1 MKWLFNK
8 LRSHAERGNKGIPW
22 TLLSVSL
29 LAITAA
35 AAAEEKVEYLRDVK
49 PILATRCYRCHS
61 SLAQESNFRLDSVPA
76 LVKGG
81 DGGAAVVPGKSGES
95 QLIAAV
101 LRQGDLKMP
110 PEGDPLTP
118 KQIGTLQAWVDQG
131 AAPPPE
137 GAETKVDHW
146 SFQKPVRPEVSMPA
160 NSEYIRNPVDAF
172 VAAKHEELKL
182 KPVDEAGKQV
192 LLRRIYLDLIGLPPT
207 PQEMQDFLNDPSP
220 DAYEKV
226 VNTLLDS
233 KHYGER
239 WGRHWMDVWR
249 YSDWDGYGAEVRES
263 QPHIWRWRDW
273 IVESLNADRPYD
285 RMIEEMLAGDE
296 LAPDDPATIR
306 ATGFLVR
313 NWYKFNRH
321 TWLDNTVE
329 HTGKAFM
336 GITFNCARCHDH
348 MYDPISQEEYYKLRA
363 VFEPY
368 DVRLDRVP
376 GQSDTTKDGL
386 ARVFDANAATPTFLF
401 VRGNDKDP
409 VKDKPLAPAAPKVFQ
424 QVSFDV
430 QPVNLPSTVWYPG
443 LQASVQTETLA
454 TAKAEIEKAKV
465 ALTTAQQTLATAKQ
479 QQADFVAKA
488 AAAKAAAEPAKSEP
502 AKPVEPLIVDD
513 FSKQRDDVWKF
524 GPGKW
529 EYKDGRLVQSDPQDV
544 MCGISSVQPHPQ
556 DFVAKLKYKLTGGDT
571 YKSVGISFDA
581 VGEKDLQA
589 VYLSAAGPGPHWW
602 LKKGGVDSYPVTNP
616 KETVEEVG
624 KEYELTL
631 AVKEGIANVSVNG
644 KLVLACKVPA
654 ERASA
659 GRIIFWTYDATAE
672 FIRAEVSPLPANL
685 AFTQPG
691 GEVVPGN
698 QADALAAAVSDGE
711 KTTAIAEKTL
721 AAANVS
727 VVSVEARIAADKAA
741 YANPPAATAKDLAL
755 AAGKTEREL
764 ALLNAEKAL
773 IQAELAAAKAKR
785 GVKPND
791 MATAKAAT
799 DADTAVQTALKARD
813 AAQAAIAQPNEAYSK
828 LTPVYPTTST
838 GRRLALA
845 KFISS
850 QENPLTA
857 RVAINHIWLR
867 HFGTPLV
874 PSVFDFGLNGKQPT
888 NQPLLDWLAVELME
902 NGWSQKHIHRLIVT
916 SRTYR
921 LSSTASGGRLLS
933 ETQPTDTSANST
945 IDPEN
950 KYYWRQNPRRMEA
963 EIVRDATLYVA
974 GSLDATMGGPDI
986 DQNTGLTSNRR
997 SIYFRSTK
1005 EKKMQF
1011 LSLFDSANV
1020 VECYRRSESIAP
1032 QQALAMANS
1041 SLTLAQSRL
1050 LAKKLTE
1057 AVAAGNPPIDQA
1069 DAKFVQDSFSR
1080 VLCRP
1085 PSADEQIAC
1094 VTFLTEQAQR
1104 LAGTGL
1110 SPFTAGPAASV
1121 APSSDPKQRTR
1132 ENLVHVLMN
1141 HNDFLTI
1148 R

>member
-1 MKWLFNK
+1 MKRMFVL
-8 LRSHAERGNKGIPW
+8 A
-22 TLLSVSL
+22 LLSPGL
-29 LAITAA
+29 CTLAVAQD
-35 AAAEEKVEYLRDVK
+35 KVDYLRDVK

-61 SLAQESNFRLDSVPA
+61 SLEQESNFRLDSVPG

-81 DGGAAVVPGKSGES
+81 DGGAALVPGKSGES
-95 QLIAAV
+95 RLIAAV

-110 PEGDPLTP
+110 PEGDPLTA
-118 KQIGTLQAWVDQG
+118 KQIETLKAWIDQG
-131 AAPPPE
+131 AVPPPE
-137 GAETKVDHW
+137 GAEAKVDHW
-146 SFQKPVRPEVSMPA
+146 SFKKAARPAVPMPV
-160 NSEYIRNPVDAF
+160 NSEFVRNPIDAF

-182 KPVDEAGKQV
+182 KPVDEASKQV
-192 LLRRIYLDLIGLPPT
+192 LLRRVYLDLIGLPPT
-207 PQEMQDFLNDPSP
+207 PQEMQDFLIDTSP
-220 DAYEKV
+220 EAYEKS
-226 VNTLLDS
+226 VNKLLDS

-249 YSDWDGYGAEVRES
+249 YSDWDGYGAEIRES

-306 ATGFLVR
+306 ATGYLVR
-313 NWYKFNRH
+313 NWYKFNRNS
-321 TWLDNTVE
+321 WLDNTIE

-336 GITFNCARCHDH
+336 GVTFNCARCHDH

-363 VFEPY
+363 VFEPH
-368 DVRLDRVP
+368 DIRLDRVP

-386 ARVFDANAATPTFLF
+386 ARVFDAKAETQTFLF

-430 QPVNLPSTVWYPG
+430 QPVNLPVTVWYPG
-443 LQASVQTETLA
+443 LQPNVQTEA
-454 TAKAEIEKAKV
+454 V
-465 ALTTAQQTLATAKQ
+465 
-479 QQADFVAKA
+479 
-488 AAAKAAAEPAKSEP
+488 AAAKAETEKAKAAVIIAQQALAAAKQKQTEFAAKAPAEPPKEPAKTEP
-502 AKPVEPLIVDD
+502 VKPAEPLIVDD
-513 FSKQRDDVWKF
+513 FGKQRDDVWKL

-529 EYKDGRLVQSDPQDV
+529 DYKDGRLVQSDPQDA
-544 MCGISSVQPHPQ
+544 MCGITSVQSHPR

-571 YKSVGISFDA
+571 YKSVGIAFDA
-581 VGEKDLQA
+581 VGDKELQA
-589 VYLSAAGPGPHWW
+589 VYLSAAGAGPHWW
-602 LKKGGVDSYPVTNP
+602 LKKGGIDSYPVTTP

-631 AVKEGIANVSVNG
+631 AVKEGIANVSVND
-644 KLVLACKVPA
+644 KLVLACKIPA
-654 ERASA
+654 ERASE
-659 GRIIFWTYDATAE
+659 GRMIFWTYDATAE
-672 FIRAEVSPLPANL
+672 FIRAEVSPLSPTL

-698 QADALAAAVSDGE
+698 QAEALAAAVGE
-711 KTTAIAEKTL
+711 SEKNAAMAEKTL

-727 VVSVEARIAADKAA
+727 VVSLEARIVADKAA
-741 YANPPAATAKDLAL
+741 YANPPAANAKELAL
-755 AAGKTEREL
+755 VAGKTEREL

-773 IQAELAAAKAKR
+773 IQAELAAVKAKR
-785 GVKPND
+785 AVKPGD
-791 MATAKAAT
+791 MPTAKAAT
-799 DADTAVQTALKARD
+799 DADTAVQNAIKARD
-813 AAQAAIAQPNEAYSK
+813 AAQAAIAEPNEAYTK

-850 QENPLTA
+850 KENPLTA

-888 NQPLLDWLAVELME
+888 NQPLLDWLAVELMDK
-902 NGWSQKHIHRLIVT
+902 GWSQKHIHRLIVM

-921 LSSTASGGRLLS
+921 LASSQGTGVRGQGSGARNQ
-933 ETQPTDTSANST
+933 EV
-945 IDPEN
+945 DPEN

-963 EIVRDATLYVA
+963 EIVRDATLFVA
-974 GSLDATMGGPDI
+974 GSLDVTMSGPDI
-986 DQNTGLTSNRR
+986 DQMTGLTSNRR

-1050 LAKKLTE
+1050 LAKKISESL
-1057 AVAAGNPPIDQA
+1057 AGAKPQA
-1069 DAKFVQDSFSR
+1069 EELEQRFVQDAFAR
-1080 VLCRP
+1080 ILNRG
-1085 PSADEQIAC
+1085 PSSDEQSTC
-1094 VTFLTEQAQR
+1094 VTFLADQAQR
-1104 LAGTGL
+1104 LAAPGL
-1110 SPFTAGPAASV
+1110 SPFTAGPAAAV
-1121 APSSDPKQRTR
+1121 PPSTDPKQRAR

-1141 HNDFLTI
+1141 HNDFLTV

>member
-1 MKWLFNK
+1 MKWILPC
-8 LRSHAERGNKGIPW
+8 L
-22 TLLSVSL
+22 SL
-29 LAITAA
+29 LFATTAA
-35 AAAEEKVEYLRDVK
+35 AADNVDYLRDVK

-61 SLAQESNFRLDSVPA
+61 SLEQESNYRLDSVPA

-81 DGGAAVVPGKSGES
+81 DGGAAIVPGKSGES
-95 QLIAAV
+95 RLIAAV

-110 PEGDPLTP
+110 PEGEPLTE
-118 KQIGTLQAWVDQG
+118 KQIETLIAWIDQG

-137 GAETKVDHW
+137 GAEAKIDHW
-146 SFQKPVRPEVSMPA
+146 SFKKPVRPAVPMPA
-160 NSEYIRNPVDAF
+160 NSTYVRNPVDAF

-182 KPVDEAGKQV
+182 KPVDEASKQV
-192 LLRRIYLDLIGLPPT
+192 LLRRVYLDLIGLPPT
-207 PQEMQDFLNDPSP
+207 PQEMQDFLNDSSP
-220 DAYEKV
+220 EAYDKV
-226 VNTLLDS
+226 VATLLNRP
-233 KHYGER
+233 HYGER

-249 YSDWDGYGAEVRES
+249 YSDWDGYGAEIRES

-296 LAPDDPATIR
+296 LAPEDPATIR
-306 ATGFLVR
+306 ATGYLVR
-313 NWYKFNRH
+313 NWYKFNRN

-336 GITFNCARCHDH
+336 GVTFNCARCHDH

-376 GQSDTTKDGL
+376 GQSDTAKDGL
-386 ARVFDANAATPTFLF
+386 ARVFDAKAETPTFLF

-424 QVSFDV
+424 QVSFDL
-430 QPVNLPSTVWYPG
+430 QPVNLPTTVWYPG
-443 LQASVQTETLA
+443 IQPSVQAESVA
-454 TAKAEIEKAKV
+454 AAKAEIEKAKA
-465 ALTTAQQTLATAKQ
+465 ALAKAQQDLAAAKQ
-479 QQADFVAKA
+479 KQAEF
-488 AAAKAAAEPAKSEP
+488 AAKAAAEGKPEPAKSEP
-502 AKPVEPLIVDD
+502 PKPAEPLVVDD
-513 FSKQRDDVWKF
+513 FSKQRDDVWKL
-524 GPGKW
+524 GAGKW
-529 EYKDGRLVQSDPQDV
+529 EYKDGRLVQSDPQDS

-571 YKSVGISFDA
+571 YKSVGIAFDA
-581 VGEKDLQA
+581 AGDKDLQA
-589 VYLSAAGPGPHWW
+589 VYLSAAGAGPHWW
-602 LKKGGVDSYPVTNP
+602 LKKGGVDSYPVTMP

-624 KEYELTL
+624 KEYEIAV
-631 AVKEGIANVSVNG
+631 AVKEGVANVSVNG
-644 KLVLACKVPA
+644 RLVLACKVPA
-654 ERASA
+654 QRASE

-672 FIRAEVSPLPANL
+672 FIRAEISPLPSDL

-691 GEVVPGN
+691 GEVVSGN
-698 QADALAAAVSDGE
+698 QAEALAAAVSDGE
-711 KTTAIAEKTL
+711 KNAALAEKTL
-721 AAANVS
+721 AAANAAVG
-727 VVSVEARIAADKAA
+727 SVEARIAADQAA
-741 YANPPAATAKDLAL
+741 FANPPAANAKDLAL

-764 ALLNAEKAL
+764 AVLNAEKGL
-773 IQAELAAAKAKR
+773 LQAELAAAKAKR
-785 GVKPND
+785 AVKPSD

-799 DADTAVQTALKARD
+799 DADAAVQNAIKARD
-813 AAQAAIAQPNEAYSK
+813 AAQAAIAQPNETYTK
-828 LTPVYPTTST
+828 LTPVYPATST

-845 KFISS
+845 RFISS
-850 QENPLTA
+850 KENPLTA

-888 NQPLLDWLAVELME
+888 NQPLLDWLAVELMDS
-902 NGWSQKHIHRLIVT
+902 GWSQKHIHRLIVS

-921 LSSTASGGRLLS
+921 LSSTASGGR
-933 ETQPTDTSANST
+933 QPPDTSANST
-945 IDPEN
+945 LDPEN
-950 KYYWRQNPRRMEA
+950 KHYWRQNPRRMEA

-974 GSLDATMGGPDI
+974 GSLDLTMGGPDI

-1057 AVAAGNPPIDQA
+1057 AVAAANPPADQA
-1069 DAKFVQDSFSR
+1069 DMKYVQDAFSR
-1080 VLCRP
+1080 VLGRP
-1085 PSADEQIAC
+1085 PSVDEQTTC
-1094 VTFLTEQAQR
+1094 VSFLAEQAQR
-1104 LAGTGL
+1104 LAAPGL
-1110 SPFTAGPAASV
+1110 SAFTAGPTASV
-1121 APSSDPKQRTR
+1121 APSTDPKQRAR

-1141 HNDFLTI
+1141 HNDFLTV

>member
-1 MKWLFNK
+1 MKWMF
-8 LRSHAERGNKGIPW
+8 AP
-22 TLLSVSL
+22 TV
-29 LAITAA
+29 LALHFLALATI
-35 AAAEEKVEYLRDVK
+35 AEEKVDYLRDVK

-61 SLAQESNFRLDSVPA
+61 SLEQESNFRLDSVPA
-76 LVKGG
+76 MAKGG
-81 DGGAAVVPGKSGES
+81 DAGAAIVPGKSGES
-95 QLIAAV
+95 RLIAAV

-110 PEGDPLTP
+110 PEGDPLTA
-118 KQIGTLQAWVDQG
+118 KQIEILKAWIDQG
-131 AAPPPE
+131 ATPPPE
-137 GAETKVDHW
+137 GAEAKVDHW
-146 SFQKPVRPEVSMPA
+146 SFKKPVRPAVPMPA
-160 NSEYIRNPVDAF
+160 NAAYIRNPIDAF

-182 KPVDEAGKQV
+182 KPVDEASQQV
-192 LLRRIYLDLIGLPPT
+192 LLRRVYLDLIGLPPT
-207 PQEMQDFLNDPSP
+207 PQQMQDFLNDASP

-226 VNTLLDS
+226 VHSLLNS
-233 KHYGER
+233 PHHGER

-249 YSDWDGYGAEVRES
+249 YSDWDGYGAEIRES

-296 LAPDDPATIR
+296 LAPEDPATIR
-306 ATGFLVR
+306 ATGYLVR
-313 NWYKFNRH
+313 NWYKFNRN

-336 GITFNCARCHDH
+336 GVTFNCARCHDH

-368 DVRLDRVP
+368 DIRLDRVP

-386 ARVFDANAATPTFLF
+386 ARVFDAKAETQTFLF

-443 LQASVQTETLA
+443 LQANVQAETLA
-454 TAKAEIEKAKV
+454 AAKTEIDKAKAAV
-465 ALTTAQQTLATAKQ
+465 TTAQQALATAKQ
-479 QQADFVAKA
+479 QQVEFAT
-488 AAAKAAAEPAKSEP
+488 KAAAEAKPAAEQGKEPAKAEP
-502 AKPVEPLIVDD
+502 AKPVEPLIADD
-513 FSKQRDDVWKF
+513 FGKQKDDVWKL

-544 MCGISSVQPHPQ
+544 MCGITSVQPHPR
-556 DFVAKLKYKLTGGDT
+556 DFVAKLKYKLTGGDV
-571 YKSVGISFDA
+571 YKSVGIGFDA
-581 VGEKDLQA
+581 VGDKDLQA
-589 VYLSAAGPGPHWW
+589 VYLSAAGAGPHWW
-602 LKKGGVDSYPVTNP
+602 VRKAGVDSYPVTMP

-624 KEYELTL
+624 KEYELTV
-631 AVKEGIANVSVNG
+631 AVKDGVANVSVNG
-644 KLVLACKVPA
+644 RMVLACKVPA
-654 ERASA
+654 QRASE
-659 GRIIFWTYDATAE
+659 GRIIFWTFDATAE
-672 FIRAEVSPLPANL
+672 FIRGEVSPLPHNL
-685 AFTQPG
+685 AFAQPG

-698 QADALAAAVSDGE
+698 QAEALAAAVSDSE
-711 KTTAIAEKTL
+711 KNAAIAEKTL
-721 AAANVS
+721 AAANLS
-727 VVSVEARIAADKAA
+727 VVSIEGRIAADKAA
-741 YANPPAATAKDLAL
+741 YASPPAANAKDLAI

-764 ALLNAEKAL
+764 ALLNAEKA
-773 IQAELAAAKAKR
+773 IFQAELAAAKAR
-785 GVKPND
+785 RAVKLND
-791 MATAKAAT
+791 MVTAKAAT
-799 DADTAVQTALKARD
+799 DADTAVQNAIKARD
-813 AAQAAIAQPNEAYSK
+813 AAQAAIAQPNEAYTK

-850 QENPLTA
+850 KENPLTA

-888 NQPLLDWLAVELME
+888 NQSLLDWLAVELME
-902 NGWSQKHIHRLIVT
+902 SGWSQKHIHRLIVT

-921 LSSTASGGRLLS
+921 LASSQGAGDRGQESGVRNQ
-933 ETQPTDTSANST
+933 E

-974 GSLDATMGGPDI
+974 GSLDVAMGGPDI
-986 DQNTGLTSNRR
+986 DNNTGLTSNRR

-1011 LSLFDSANV
+1011 LSLFDSPNV

-1057 AVAAGNPPIDQA
+1057 AIAAANPPADQA
-1069 DAKFVQDSFSR
+1069 DTKFVQEAFSR
-1080 VLCRP
+1080 TLNRP
-1085 PSADEQIAC
+1085 PSTDEQTTC
-1094 VTFLTEQAQR
+1094 VAFLTEQAQR
-1104 LAGTGL
+1104 LAAGSL
-1110 SPFTAGPAASV
+1110 SPFTAGPAATV
-1121 APSSDPKQRTR
+1121 PPSADPRQRAR

-1141 HNDFLTI
+1141 HNDFLTV

>member
-1 MKWLFNK
+1 MKWMFAPTVLA
-8 LRSHAERGNKGIPW
+8 LHLLPLATIAED
-22 TLLSVSL
+22 
-29 LAITAA
+29 
-35 AAAEEKVEYLRDVK
+35 KVEYLRDVK

-61 SLAQESNFRLDSVPA
+61 SLEQESNFRLDSVPA

-81 DGGAAVVPGKSGES
+81 DGGAGVVPGKSGES
-95 QLIAAV
+95 RLIAAV

-110 PEGDPLTP
+110 PEGDPLTA
-118 KQIGTLQAWVDQG
+118 KQIETLKAWIDQG
-131 AAPPPE
+131 ATPPPE
-137 GAETKVDHW
+137 GAEAKVDHW
-146 SFQKPVRPEVSMPA
+146 SFKKPVRPAVPMPA
-160 NSEYIRNPVDAF
+160 NSAFVRNPVDAF

-182 KPVDEAGKQV
+182 KPVDEASQQV
-192 LLRRIYLDLIGLPPT
+192 LLRRVYLDLIGLPPT
-207 PQEMQDFLNDPSP
+207 PQQMQDFLNDNSP

-226 VNTLLDS
+226 VHSLLNS
-233 KHYGER
+233 PHHGER

-249 YSDWDGYGAEVRES
+249 YSDWDGYGAEIRES

-296 LAPDDPATIR
+296 LAPEAPATIR
-306 ATGFLVR
+306 ATGYLVR
-313 NWYKFNRH
+313 NWYKFNRN

-336 GITFNCARCHDH
+336 GVTFNCARCHDH

-363 VFEPY
+363 VFEPH
-368 DVRLDRVP
+368 DIRLDRVP
-376 GQSDTTKDGL
+376 GQSDTAKDGL
-386 ARVFDANAATPTFLF
+386 ARVFDAKAETQTFLF

-443 LQASVQTETLA
+443 LQASVQAETLA
-454 TAKAEIEKAKV
+454 AAKTEIEKAKAAV
-465 ALTTAQQTLATAKQ
+465 MTAQQALATAKQ
-479 QQADFVAKA
+479 QQAEF
-488 AAAKAAAEPAKSEP
+488 AAKAAAEPDKEPSKTEP
-502 AKPVEPLIVDD
+502 AKPSEPLIADD
-513 FSKQRDDVWKF
+513 FGKQKDDVWKL

-529 EYKDGRLVQSDPQDV
+529 EYKDGRLIQSDPQDV
-544 MCGISSVQPHPQ
+544 MCGITSVQSHPR

-571 YKSVGISFDA
+571 YKSVGIAFDA
-581 VGEKDLQA
+581 VGDKDLQA

-602 LKKGGVDSYPVTNP
+602 QKKGGVDSYPVTMP

-631 AVKEGIANVSVNG
+631 AVKEGVANVSVNG
-644 KLVLACKVPA
+644 RMVLACKVPA
-654 ERASA
+654 QRASE

-672 FIRAEVSPLPANL
+672 FLRAEVSPLPTGL
-685 AFTQPG
+685 VLTMPG
-691 GEVVPGN
+691 GVASPAN
-698 QADALAAAVSDGE
+698 QADALAAAVADGE
-711 KTTAIAEKTL
+711 KSAAIAEKTL
-721 AAANVS
+721 AAASSS
-727 VVSVEARIAADKAA
+727 VVSIEARIAADKAA
-741 YANPPAATAKDLAL
+741 YANPPTANAKELAL

-764 ALLNAEKAL
+764 ALLNAEKAWL
-773 IQAELAAAKAKR
+773 QAEIAAAKAKR
-785 GVKPND
+785 AVKPNE

-799 DADTAVQTALKARD
+799 DADTAVQNAIKARD
-813 AAQAAIAQPNEAYSK
+813 SAQAAIAQPNEAYSK

-850 QENPLTA
+850 KENPLTA

-888 NQPLLDWLAVELME
+888 NQPLLDWLAVELIE
-902 NGWSQKHIHRLIVT
+902 SGWSQKHIHRLIVT

-921 LSSTASGGRLLS
+921 LSSTASGGR
-933 ETQPTDTSANST
+933 QPPDTSANST
-945 IDPEN
+945 IDSEN

-974 GSLDATMGGPDI
+974 GSLDVAMGGPDI
-986 DQNTGLTSNRR
+986 DNNTGLTSNRR

-1050 LAKKLTE
+1050 LAKKLSE
-1057 AVAAGNPPIDQA
+1057 ALAAANPPADQA
-1069 DAKFVQDSFSR
+1069 DAKFVEDAFSR
-1080 VLCRP
+1080 TLNRP
-1085 PSADEQIAC
+1085 PSSDEQTTC
-1094 VTFLTEQAQR
+1094 VAFLTEQAQR
-1104 LAGTGL
+1104 LAAGSL
-1110 SPFTAGPAASV
+1110 SPFTAGPAATV
-1121 APSSDPKQRTR
+1121 PPSADPRQRAR

-1141 HNDFLTI
+1141 HNDFLTV